1 MPSERNRSKEDTWTT
16 DELSKALKRDDGRR
30 HRDDREQR
38 RKDRHRDE
46 INGED
51 RHKKRR
57 DDDER
62 HLKDD
67 DRRSRHKDEDERE
80 RQRRERREKREGKSK
95 TEEKKPRD
103 EERKKRLTIDDD
115 DDDNDG
121 DRKRNKDR
129 EREEER
135 ERRRQKREEEDKRK
149 QHRSNDDREKRHRD
163 EEDRDRRRQRKDEDS
178 ERRHHR
184 DDDGRRDRD
193 DERRRD
199 RDGDRRRKDE
209 DLDRKRHRDDDERRR
224 ERREKERSRDDDD
237 DRRRE
242 RRDRPRDDEDER
254 ERQRRERR
262 EKREGKD
269 KDRDR
274 DRDRDRER
282 RKKEEEEEERRQRK
296 QEEKEREERK
306 SKERSSYGRN
316 RDDDTKSSKKKEE
329 EEEDPYA
336 DEEFEDYEEDFEDEE
351 EEPKPSVK
359 TSKLRSP
366 RNYEE
371 SIHKSSRP
379 GTVLDYSD
387 NEMNDLLSALD
398 KENERLLEDSRAKSS
413 RPRNRYEDQRE
424 DDRYNQRNDD
434 RDDSEDDQP
443 KMSRSKTLINFMGAK
458 KRAMTS
464 HAGAIIGK
472 RAQDLL
478 QMVELDTAEYDLF
491 DMPPVKEYDLYIRS
505 FGRSDTTQAYVQ
517 TNDDDIDREIQTDE
531 IDVRQKWTQHPAE
544 DSIGC
549 GRGDGA
555 KDIEEEEQ
563 SHGNK
568 QLDLG
573 RLSKFV
579 QKAGQVISILLDE
592 EKDMTKADTSENKSN
607 VGVSEG
613 YTQLGRLSI
622 LKGRCVLYSQFSP
635 SQPNMLIT
643 AYSKPAQEDDAN
655 SITKKGIVCVWN
667 TDDPSYPQRILAC
680 ESQPTCCCFSPN
692 KTSLAFAGMVD
703 GSICVWDLREQS
715 SMHQAI
721 SYDDREHVLRYPT
734 FNTAAVMDADNHHSP
749 VTTLN
754 PVSSYTIHSADSGR
768 SEDTGKGLSFQLI
781 SCEDQGILNFWVV
794 AEIAS
799 PDMAGSETDLGLSPG
814 GKIKLIKSSAIVLQ
828 HPPRYKRIGASLR
841 ATEVQLAP
849 SDPNHYYVGT
859 DSGYILHGLRFG
871 NRAFPSSY
879 STGSDAPM
887 DITSIDFS
895 PFGHPCFLAS
905 CSDGSVHLYNIKQ
918 EKPIMTWSSKIWD
931 TQTLKCVKWS
941 RSRPCVF
948 YVLDDHARLFTFDI
962 LEGDS
967 MPAKI
972 DTLSSQDR
980 IVHLQFTADTKGS
993 TQVRFPQ
1000 MLVSHE
1006 SGQTEIHTVAKEYR
1020 EQQTLESDFLPSYL
1034 KRF

>member
-351 EEPKPSVK
+351 EEPK
-359 TSKLRSP
+359 
-366 RNYEE
+366 E

>member
-316 RDDDTKSSKKKEE
+316 RDDRKSARPGTRQKDTKSSKKKEE

-366 RNYEE
+366 RNYE
-371 SIHKSSRP
+371 
-379 GTVLDYSD
+379 D